1 MIKQNSWYPLCFES
15 KAKYESWK
23 DARNYAHEVASVCD
37 DCDSDYSTE
46 MQRQKRCNPQDA
58 IFNSTNS
65 RKPCKQKTIQNFT

>member
-1 MIKQNSWYPLCFES
+1 MKQNSWYPLCFQS

>member
-1 MIKQNSWYPLCFES
+1 MKQNSWYPLCFES

-65 RKPCKQKTIQNFT
+65 RKPCKQKTIQNFI

>member
-1 MIKQNSWYPLCFES
+1 MMKQNNWYPLCFES

-23 DARNYAHEVASVCD
+23 EARNYAHEVASVCD

-65 RKPCKQKTIQNFT
+65 RKPCKQKTIQNFI

>member
-1 MIKQNSWYPLCFES
+1 MMKQNSWYPLCFQS

>member
-1 MIKQNSWYPLCFES
+1 MKQNSWYPLCFES

>member
-1 MIKQNSWYPLCFES
+1 MMKQNSWYPLCFES

-65 RKPCKQKTIQNFT
+65 RKPCKQKTIQNFI

>member
-1 MIKQNSWYPLCFES
+1 MMKQNSWYPLCFES

>member
-1 MIKQNSWYPLCFES
+1 MKQNEWYPICFEF
-15 KAKYESWK
+15 KKQYQSWVE
-23 DARNYAHEVASVCD
+23 ARNYAHEVASVCD